1 MNIKTNKKNE
11 YLMEL
16 EIDIPWLEL
25 KSDFNNSVKKFSKKV
40 KMPGFRAGKVPLDRL
55 LKQYQ
60 PNIEADFMDDNF
72 QKYYL
77 MALQKESLMPVN
89 KAEIEDVHF
98 HMEEHFKFKATFEIE
113 PEITLPKLKKNA
125 LTVQKTIYKHDE
137 KDIEDAILQL
147 RKSHATITTV
157 EEGAIEG
164 DYLICTLQK
173 LDESGVAIIGKKFE
187 KQYLRVGNGSF
198 TDDQKDKMIG
208 LKTGESTRLTLPVN
222 ENGGDAEYE
231 LMVENVEREILPKL
245 DEKFLSLINP
255 SLKTLEELTNDV
267 KEKIESNFL
276 ERSETA
282 FEKDVAD
289 ALIELVNPAFAPS
302 MVQNYL
308 VNLLE
313 DVKKQNNG
321 EPLDEEKVKEQ
332 YLSVA
337 ERNIKWYSVRKKLI
351 ETESLSASKEEVEAE
366 IQRLIDRTP
375 KSENEIKKYY
385 KKPSNK
391 TKIEDDL
398 VEKKILDYLSQF
410 TKLIEVSVN
419 TKDLRGEKHEH

>member
-1 MNIKTNKKNE
+1 MKIKTNKKNE

>member
-1 MNIKTNKKNE
+1 VNIKTNKKNE

-337 ERNIKWYSVRKKLI
+337 ERNIKWYSVRKKII

>member
-337 ERNIKWYSVRKKLI
+337 ERNIKWYSVRKKII

-366 IQRLIDRTP
+366 IQRLIYRTP

-410 TKLIEVSVN
+410 TKLNEVSVN

>member
-1 MNIKTNKKNE
+1 VNIKTNKKNE
-11 YLMEL
+11 YLVEL

-125 LTVQKTIYKHDE
+125 LKVQKTIYKHDE

-337 ERNIKWYSVRKKLI
+337 ERNIKWYSVRKKII

-410 TKLIEVSVN
+410 TKLNEVSVN

>member
-125 LTVQKTIYKHDE
+125 LKVQKTIYKHDE

-410 TKLIEVSVN
+410 TKLNEVSVN

>member
-125 LTVQKTIYKHDE
+125 LKVQKTIYKHDE

-337 ERNIKWYSVRKKLI
+337 ERNIKWYSVRKKII

-366 IQRLIDRTP
+366 IQRLINRTP

-410 TKLIEVSVN
+410 TKLNEVSVN

>member
-1 MNIKTNKKNE
+1 VNIKTNKKNE

-125 LTVQKTIYKHDE
+125 LTVQKTIYKHDK

-337 ERNIKWYSVRKKLI
+337 ERNIKWYSVRKKII

-410 TKLIEVSVN
+410 TKLNEVSVN

>member
-16 EIDIPWLEL
+16 EINIPWLEL

-77 MALQKESLMPVN
+77 MALQRESLMPVN

-125 LTVQKTIYKHDE
+125 LKVQKTIYKHDE

-337 ERNIKWYSVRKKLI
+337 ERNIKWYSVRKKII

-410 TKLIEVSVN
+410 TKLNEVSVN

>member
-125 LTVQKTIYKHDE
+125 LKVQKTIYKHDE

-337 ERNIKWYSVRKKLI
+337 ERNIKWYSVRKKII

-410 TKLIEVSVN
+410 TKLNEVSVN

>member
-11 YLMEL
+11 YLVEL

-125 LTVQKTIYKHDE
+125 LKVQKTIYKHDE

-337 ERNIKWYSVRKKLI
+337 ERNIKWYSVRKKII

-410 TKLIEVSVN
+410 TKLNEVSVN

>member
-1 MNIKTNKKNE
+1 
-11 YLMEL
+11 
-16 EIDIPWLEL
+16 
-25 KSDFNNSVKKFSKKV
+25 
-40 KMPGFRAGKVPLDRL
+40 MPGFRAGKVPLDRL

-337 ERNIKWYSVRKKLI
+337 ERNIKWYSVRKKII

-410 TKLIEVSVN
+410 TKLNEVSVN

>member
-1 MNIKTNKKNE
+1 VNIKTNKKNE

-16 EIDIPWLEL
+16 EINIPWLEL

-77 MALQKESLMPVN
+77 MALQRESLMPVN

-125 LTVQKTIYKHDE
+125 LKVQKTIYKHDE

-337 ERNIKWYSVRKKLI
+337 ERNIKWYSVRKKII

-410 TKLIEVSVN
+410 TKLNEVSVN

>member
-1 MNIKTNKKNE
+1 VNIKTNKKNE

-77 MALQKESLMPVN
+77 MALKKKSLMPVN

-125 LTVQKTIYKHDE
+125 LTVQKTIYKHDK

-337 ERNIKWYSVRKKLI
+337 ERNIKWYSVRKKII

-410 TKLIEVSVN
+410 TKLNEVSVN

>member
-1 MNIKTNKKNE
+1 VNIKTNKKNE

-125 LTVQKTIYKHDE
+125 LKVQKTIYKHDE

-337 ERNIKWYSVRKKLI
+337 ERNIKWYSVRKKII

-410 TKLIEVSVN
+410 TKLNEVSVN

>member
-16 EIDIPWLEL
+16 EINIPWSEL

-337 ERNIKWYSVRKKLI
+337 ERNIKWYSVRKKII

-410 TKLIEVSVN
+410 TKLNEVSVN

>member
-1 MNIKTNKKNE
+1 VNIKTNKKNE

-337 ERNIKWYSVRKKLI
+337 ERNIKWYSVRKKII

-410 TKLIEVSVN
+410 TKLNEVSVN

>member
-77 MALQKESLMPVN
+77 MALQEESLMPVN

-337 ERNIKWYSVRKKLI
+337 ERNIKWYSVRKKII

-410 TKLIEVSVN
+410 TKLNEVSVN

>member
-16 EIDIPWLEL
+16 EINIPWLEL

-125 LTVQKTIYKHDE
+125 LKVQKTIYKHDE

-337 ERNIKWYSVRKKLI
+337 ERNIKWYSVRKKII

-410 TKLIEVSVN
+410 TKLNEVSVN

>member
-1 MNIKTNKKNE
+1 VNIKTNKKNE

-16 EIDIPWLEL
+16 EINIPWSEL

-125 LTVQKTIYKHDE
+125 LKVQKTIYKHDE

-337 ERNIKWYSVRKKLI
+337 ERNIKWYSVRKKII

-398 VEKKILDYLSQF
+398 VEKKILYYLSQF
-410 TKLIEVSVN
+410 TKLNEVSVN

>member
-337 ERNIKWYSVRKKLI
+337 ERNIKWYSVRKKII

-410 TKLIEVSVN
+410 TKLNEVSVN

>member
-16 EIDIPWLEL
+16 EINIPWSEL

-89 KAEIEDVHF
+89 KAEIEDVNF

-125 LTVQKTIYKHDE
+125 LKVQKTIYKHDE

-351 ETESLSASKEEVEAE
+351 EAESLSASKEEVEAE

>member
-16 EIDIPWLEL
+16 EIDIPWSEL

-337 ERNIKWYSVRKKLI
+337 ERNIKWYSVRKKII

-398 VEKKILDYLSQF
+398 VEKKILYYLSQF
-410 TKLIEVSVN
+410 TKLNEVSVN